1 MYAFAPIVGSPV
13 DRTIFFDT
21 ILMGG
26 GGRGEVGR
34 VMEKLKLMVNEMIL
48 NLITT
53 SLLLNI

>member
-1 MYAFAPIVGSPV
+1 MYAFAPIIGSPV

-26 GGRGEVGR
+26 EVGR
-34 VMEKLKLMVNEMIL
+34 VMEKLKLMVNQMIL

>member
-1 MYAFAPIVGSPV
+1 MYAFAPIIGSPV
-13 DRTIFFDT
+13 DRTIFFDSD
-21 ILMGG
+21 GW